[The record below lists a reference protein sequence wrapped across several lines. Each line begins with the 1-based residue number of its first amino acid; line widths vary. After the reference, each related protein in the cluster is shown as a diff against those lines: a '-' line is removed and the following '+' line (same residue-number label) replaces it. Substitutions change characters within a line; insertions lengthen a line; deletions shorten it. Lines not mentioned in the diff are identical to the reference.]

1 MTEKCIIERNRRHF
15 NYTQGTPCILEPLKS
30 LLGLESRIT
39 VENSVLEGTADL
51 TQLPL
56 TALKQLYF
64 VELKEQKEPLKQK
77 VNNTISSD

>member
-15 NYTQGTPCILEPLKS
+15 NYTQGTPCILEPLNS

-39 VENSVLEGTADL
+39 VGNSVLEGTADL

-64 VELKEQKEPLKQK
+64 VELKKTKR
-77 VNNTISSD
+77 TIKTKGK